1 LGRQKERSAVRV
13 EERVDR
19 VATKLRSAARRDVRP
34 FGAEAHR
41 FRLLPPVADLE
52 IRTFE
57 ARYGISLP
65 AEYRA
70 FLMRVG
76 RGGAG
81 PAYGLIDFNE
91 AAHYERE
98 DLPDDIVGS
107 TFSLT
112 EPYNPYDDPALAKY
126 WEREGR
132 GEASR
137 EDHDGRS
144 AAKARELAGTLVLC
158 HEGCGHL
165 HLLVVNGPVSGQMWF
180 DSTAS
185 DGGYGPLGVTF
196 LDWYE
201 RWLDDALAGGDGI
214 WWARSG

>member
-1 LGRQKERSAVRV
+1 VSV
-13 EERVDR
+13 EERVDG
-19 VATKLRSAARRDVRP
+19 VATKLRSAARRNVHP
-34 FGAEAHR
+34 FGADAHR
-41 FRLLPPVADLE
+41 FRLLPPVTEQE
-52 IRTFE
+52 IRKFE

-65 AEYRA
+65 AEYRV

-91 AAHYERE
+91 SARYERE
-98 DLPDDIVGS
+98 DLPDDIVGT

-112 EPYNPYDDPALAKY
+112 EAYNPFHDVLLAAY
-126 WEREGR
+126 WQREAR

-137 EDHDGRS
+137 EDHNQLSTAR
-144 AAKARELAGTLVLC
+144 AKEVSGTLVLC

-165 HLLVVNGPVSGQMWF
+165 LLLVVNGPASGQMWF
-180 DSTAS
+180 DSTVS

-214 WWARSG
+214 WWARPG